1 MLKEQIE
8 SAAKRNNNL
17 IFAEEKVMRQKQT
30 TKKPDN
36 TIVIT
41 LIGEPSTNT
50 GATKK
55 KPTHTLT
62 TAPTSGSLH
71 ISFSQT
77 SSIHSMEKE
86 REKVLRQ
93 P

>member
-55 KPTHTLT
+55 NTHADNNSNKWIT
-62 TAPTSGSLH
+62 PYK
-71 ISFSQT
+71 F
-77 SSIHSMEKE
+77 
-86 REKVLRQ
+86 
-93 P
+93 